1 MRQRGR
7 QSGAGL
13 EIIPPASAGPN
24 LQPPRHLIAT
34 EARLFHEVVAN
45 APPGQFSASDVYLL
59 ATFAQVTLLVE
70 GAAGAAAKANDKTR
84 QARGRE
90 DASAVG
96 EQVAAGN
103 AIQNCPAHRWP
114 CARRPSTEPVRHNG
128 F

>member
-24 LQPPRHLIAT
+24 LQPPRPLIAT

-70 GAAGAAAKANDKTR
+70 GAAGAALR
-84 QARGRE
+84 SEERR
-90 DASAVG
+90 VG
-96 EQVAAGN
+96 KECSVT
-103 AIQNCPAHRWP
+103 CRSRWSP
-114 CARRPSTEPVRHNG
+114 YH
-128 F
+128 

>member
-59 ATFAQVTLLVE
+59 ATFAQVTLLALKVLP
-70 GAAGAAAKANDKTR
+70 GRRQRPTIKPGKRVSKCSTR
-84 QARGRE
+84 
-90 DASAVG
+90 
-96 EQVAAGN
+96 
-103 AIQNCPAHRWP
+103 P
-114 CARRPSTEPVRHNG
+114 
-128 F
+128 